1 MRRHTVSS
9 ALPLIALVVATLCPA
24 YAALQVSRD
33 PRLVDD
39 TYITLTY
46 VKNLAAGNGFV
57 FNHPPPTLGTTT
69 PLNTFG
75 LVALAKLLPNTN
87 IERLAVAFS
96 TACWV
101 LAAWLFYGFRHRWGL
116 TAWQAALVGAT
127 VATWDNIT
135 FLGTES
141 FLFAMLLIL
150 ASSLLFAKRYALA
163 GFAAGLLTLTRG
175 EGVLMLPIMMGWYVA
190 EARWPEHVRG
200 AAPSVDSDDAGT
212 VHGNSRHG
220 PAGPEAVPLLKLAAG
235 FLLPIAVWCVYA
247 YSTFGHVLPNTLAA
261 KQAQVRSGLWPSFLS
276 ELMYTWPKEWGAPY
290 GLYGTF
296 GRVLWWALAI
306 IGLYAIFTRNRRFLL
321 LVLWTAA
328 YTAGYITLYV
338 AGYWWY
344 QTPILF
350 LLTIC
355 VALGAIACID
365 AVLRLRVPRRNAVV
379 AASLVAAGSVFP
391 FALYL
396 VEDAAF
402 YEGDKRARFY
412 HNLARWVRENTERE
426 DSIGY
431 IEVGYL
437 AYFTGNRIVDFG
449 GLVTPGM
456 IPYVQKADF
465 ANALFE
471 FHPDYYIESTTFDPW
486 LHAIKE
492 DPRFP
497 QTYQYLDKMRGP
509 YNSIVTCYRRIE
521 P

>member
-1 MRRHTVSS
+1 MRRHTVTS
-9 ALPLIALVVATLCPA
+9 ALPLITLLVATLCPA

-46 VKNLAAGNGFV
+46 VKNLVAGNGFV

-75 LVALAKLLPNTN
+75 LVALARLLPDTD
-87 IERLAVAFS
+87 IERLAVVFS

-101 LAAWLFYGFRHRWGL
+101 MAAWLFYWFRHSWGL
-116 TAWQAALVGAT
+116 TAWQASLVG
-127 VATWDNIT
+127 VMVSTWDNIA
-135 FLGTES
+135 FLGTEA

-150 ASSLLFAKRYALA
+150 ASSLFFAKRYALA
-163 GFAAGLLTLTRG
+163 GFVGGLMALTRG
-175 EGVLMLPIMMGWYVA
+175 EGILVLPIMMAWCIVA
-190 EARWPEHVRG
+190 ARWPALAHV
-200 AAPSVDSDDAGT
+200 ATASVDSDRRGTKNGNRRRRLAGSD
-212 VHGNSRHG
+212 V
-220 PAGPEAVPLLKLAAG
+220 VPLLKLAAG
-235 FLLPIAVWCVYA
+235 FLPPIAAWCVYA
-247 YSTFGHVLPNTLAA
+247 YSTFGYVLPNTLAA

-276 ELMYTWPKEWGAPY
+276 ELIYTWPKEWGEPY
-290 GLYGTF
+290 GLYGVF
-296 GRVLWWALAI
+296 GRVLWWALAL
-306 IGLYAIFTRNRRFLL
+306 IGLYAIFTRKRRFLL
-321 LVLWTAA
+321 LALWTAT

-344 QTPILF
+344 QTPIVF
-350 LLTIC
+350 LLTLC
-355 VALGAIACID
+355 VALGVVTCID
-365 AVLRLRVPRRNAVV
+365 TVLRLRVPRRNAVV
-379 AASLVAAGSVFP
+379 AASLMAAGSVFP
-391 FALYL
+391 FALFL

-412 HNLARWVRENTERE
+412 HNLARWVRENTQRE

-456 IPYVQKADF
+456 TPYVRKADF

-471 FHPDYYIESTTFDPW
+471 FLPDYYIESTTFDPW

-497 QTYQYLDKMRGP
+497 HTYRYLDKMRGP
-509 YNSIVTCYRRIE
+509 YNSIVTCYRRID
-521 P
+521 